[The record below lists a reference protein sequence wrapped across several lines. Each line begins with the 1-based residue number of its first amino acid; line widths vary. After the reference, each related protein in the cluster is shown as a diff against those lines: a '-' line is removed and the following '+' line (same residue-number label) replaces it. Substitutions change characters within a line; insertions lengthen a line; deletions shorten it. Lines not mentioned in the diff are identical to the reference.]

1 MSKVQLIIVRGLPG
15 SGKSTIAKNAVTHV
29 TSVGDTCVQLQER
42 PQCSRNVIAMMKSN
56 WEDF

>member
-1 MSKVQLIIVRGLPG
+1 MSKVQLIVVRGLPG

-42 PQCSRNVIAMMKSN
+42 PQCSRKRHRYDEV
-56 WEDF
+56 